1 MKKDFSINAIT
12 IIGALGVLLGVFW
25 INISLDFPK
34 GSADGVPGAGSFP
47 IATSV
52 LLIGLAIIM
61 IMTSI
66 KENRLYFNF
75 REMAYENKLALLLTI
90 VACAIFIVLWYF
102 TSYIVASFALTTMLG
117 VLYRIRFSKA
127 VAFAA
132 CFSVGTYFFFSKV
145 LQVLL
150 LAR

>member
-1 MKKDFSINAIT
+1 MKKSFSINAIT
-12 IIGALGVLLGVFW
+12 IIAIIGVLLGVFW
-25 INISLDFPK
+25 IKMSLGFPK

-52 LLIGLAIIM
+52 LLIALAVIM

-66 KENRLYFNF
+66 REDKLYFNF
-75 REMAYENKLALLLTI
+75 HEMEYENKLALLLTI
-90 VACAIFIVLWYF
+90 VACVVFVVLWYF
-102 TSYIVASFALTTMLG
+102 TNYIVASFVLTTSLG
-117 VLYRIRFSKA
+117 VLYRIRFFNALVFS
-127 VAFAA
+127 A